1 MPFKWYTALVA
12 QDPNNRK
19 AFKRSNG
26 SWIVVDYSSGLRVLD
41 LHNEKKAFDFTYET
55 TEITSV
61 VEEKN
66 SNAGYLFIRNQE
78 TDQSLIP
85 LLLGY
90 VVFTIAGKKRFKL
103 SILESNNQLLFYWKE
118 FGFDTLYTEKKAQG
132 LERVAFHYMLKKYG
146 LDSNNSIQYIFGL
159 NVPEIVNKLKELVYE
174 KFATLFQDQEPEN
187 PKLANAKKKEA
198 TLRCSLK
205 RDQEKIDT
213 ILYEND
219 ENSENIILHGI
230 QVESRGK
237 LLSLKKTQVLMLKN
251 MEHKKTIYSQNRTIK
266 TLKEKITPKNETDID
281 NKREI
286 KKLVANEIEEKKLGS
301 TIFMSTSHY
310 LSILLSLPCPNCLDN
325 VVSNRKFHTTV
336 LGFNITCN
344 IDCLLCK
351 TSTQYSNE
359 DPEIKYSHLVA
370 GATLSGEINR
380 NSLQTALATIRVTNQ
395 CSKTSYHNYQ
405 NRMYKPIVESA
416 KMSSRTILLEILDHL
431 EDTCLPGQ
439 EKVI

>member
-1 MPFKWYTALVA
+1 
-12 QDPNNRK
+12 
-19 AFKRSNG
+19 
-26 SWIVVDYSSGLRVLD
+26 
-41 LHNEKKAFDFTYET
+41 
-55 TEITSV
+55 
-61 VEEKN
+61 
-66 SNAGYLFIRNQE
+66 

-237 LLSLKKTQVLMLKN
+237 LLSPKKTQVLMLKN

-310 LSILLSLPCPNCLDN
+310 LSILL
-325 VVSNRKFHTTV
+325 
-336 LGFNITCN
+336 
-344 IDCLLCK
+344 
-351 TSTQYSNE
+351 
-359 DPEIKYSHLVA
+359 
-370 GATLSGEINR
+370 
-380 NSLQTALATIRVTNQ
+380 
-395 CSKTSYHNYQ
+395 
-405 NRMYKPIVESA
+405 
-416 KMSSRTILLEILDHL
+416 
-431 EDTCLPGQ
+431 
-439 EKVI
+439 